1 MNQMMSKRGVASDVL
16 KAKMNLSVEER
27 RAFDA
32 AMREIMGIPNMDM
45 IMQGISAT
53 HQTSMRK

>member
-45 IMQGISAT
+45 IMQGISVT